1 MTFRPWAVV
10 LVPILFLVG
19 CEGNQS
25 KTKTPEE
32 IQEELERDG
41 PPEFQQ
47 LKAAYT
53 DPLRGTDEQTRN
65 ERLKALLK
73 KFNVSK
79 DEFNNRVTYRHNSFS
94 RYYNS
99 NGTTLRAQVVN
110 RTFYLDSAYVGED
123 WLFEKSFTVK
133 VGEKQ
138 ITASDESPKHDTDDG
153 VVDELIG
160 TFDARAVAMAN
171 LIASANGQPVRVRLS
186 GETYKD
192 YTLAE
197 PYRKAITET
206 LELWKLL
213 GGNSNTWLP
222 YSWLKSD

>member
-1 MTFRPWAVV
+1 MTFRPLA
-10 LVPILFLVG
+10 LVIVSSLLLVG

-25 KTKTPEE
+25 TPKTPEE

-53 DPLRGTDEQTRN
+53 DPLKGTDEQTRN
-65 ERLKALLK
+65 ERLNALLK

-79 DEFNNRVTYRHNSFS
+79 DEFNNRVTYRHKTYS
-94 RYYNS
+94 RYYNE
-99 NGTTLRAQVVN
+99 NGTTLRAQIVD
-110 RTFYLDSAYVGED
+110 RTLYLDSVYVGEG

-133 VGEKQ
+133 VGDKQ

-153 VVDELIG
+153 VVDEVIG

-171 LIASANGQPVRVRLS
+171 LIASTNGQMVRVRLT

-222 YSWLKSD
+222 YSWLKSE